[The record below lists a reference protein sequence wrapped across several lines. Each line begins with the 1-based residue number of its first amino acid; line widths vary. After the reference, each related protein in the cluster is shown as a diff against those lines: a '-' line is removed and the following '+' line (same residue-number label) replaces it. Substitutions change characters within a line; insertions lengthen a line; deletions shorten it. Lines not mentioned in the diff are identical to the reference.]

1 MDSVLIK
8 IALIISA
15 TAIIVA
21 VIVMY
26 PTYRC
31 MMIAADGSGSEII
44 CMIKQN

>member
-1 MDSVLIK
+1 MDTILIK
-8 IALIISA
+8 ITLIISA

-21 VIVMY
+21 TIVMY

-44 CMIKQN
+44 CIIKQN